1 METKYY
7 TVERGQQIL
16 VSLLKQHGIR
26 KVIASP
32 GTTNITFVASVMNDP
47 FFEIYSSVDERSA
60 AYMAVGMAEET
71 GEVVVLSCT
80 GATASRNYIPGLT
93 EAYYRKLPILAVTA
107 TQNENRVGHLIPQVI
122 DRSQQPKDC
131 CVHSEHVSVPRDTN
145 DEWDATIR
153 LNRAVLALTHR
164 GGGPVHI
171 NLATNYS
178 RDFSVK
184 ELPVARCI
192 RRYMSGDELPVLPKG
207 RIGILV
213 GNHRPWSDSLA
224 EAVDRFCEAYGAVVF
239 CEHASNYTGSYRI
252 YNAILN
258 QQSLYKKDSFRTD
271 VLIHIGEVSGYGN
284 GAGGHAVEVWR
295 VNEDGELRDPY
306 HKLAKV
312 FEMKEETF
320 FRRYAA
326 LADERTEQK
335 QVGKAW
341 LVQCQTEYRKL
352 QAVIPDLPFS
362 NLWIAQ
368 QTAHRLPEGCA
379 LHLGI
384 LNSLRAWEMF
394 DVPISVQGNGF
405 VNTGGFGIDGCMSS
419 TIGGAI
425 AHPDQLHFLVIGDLA
440 FFYDF
445 NSLGNRHVGNNL
457 RILLVNNGKGT
468 EFRNYNHPAAQFGE
482 DADKYMAAAG
492 HYGNKS
498 VQLVRHYAEDL
509 GYEYI
514 QASNKEEYLSN
525 IGKFLTSDITNK
537 PILFEVFTNNEDESD
552 ALKLMSTLIEDV
564 SFNIRKM
571 ARNVLPDFFKGV
583 LKKIDNFLGLI

>member
-131 CVHSEHVSVPRDTN
+131 CVHSEHVPVPRDTN

-405 VNTGGFGIDGCMSS
+405 VNTGGFGIDGCISS

-583 LKKIDNFLGLI
+583 LKK

>member
-131 CVHSEHVSVPRDTN
+131 CVHSEHVPVPRDTN

-440 FFYDF
+440 FFYDL

-583 LKKIDNFLGLI
+583 LKK